1 MDYADEFASQ
11 SRFYT
16 SYGLSRKVM
25 SASKPFGDFGISL
38 Y

>member
-1 MDYADEFASQ
+1 MDYADELASQ

-25 SASKPFGDFGISL
+25 SASFSQWL
-38 Y
+38 